1 MRLRCKGCDQCYSG
15 SSPSEIQV
23 AAFRRCNR
31 QDCGISDPASSR
43 KGGTLL
49 DFNELTKIQNSG
61 LSKRQ
66 QRKEKALLLQQRM
79 RKFQEPPEDQ
89 VFIEFD
95 EPMERHLYC

>member
-1 MRLRCKGCDQCYSG
+1 MRLRCKGCNETYSG
-15 SSPSEIQV
+15 NSPSEIQA

-31 QDCGISDPASSR
+31 NDCGISEPVAPSKR
-43 KGGTLL
+43 GTLL
-49 DFNELTKIQNSG
+49 DFTALTKIQNSG

-66 QRKEKALLLQQRM
+66 QRKEKALLLQQQKYRA
-79 RKFQEPPEDQ
+79 KEPPEDL

>member
-15 SSPSEIQV
+15 SSPSEIQA

-31 QDCGISDPASSR
+31 QDCGITDPALSR

-79 RKFQEPPEDQ
+79 RKVQEPPEDQ
-89 VFIEFD
+89 VYIEFD